1 MPHRTVR
8 TRLAIGAAAAAV
20 AITTTVAAPASAA
33 NSWGLLSNLDGSKLQ
48 ACKVS
53 VRDGQAWKVKLRVN
67 GEAAELR
74 TKGRAVALHDGAV
87 TDRRWRSGWVAAGH
101 TSAVGAVLIPRQAG
115 WTLEFSH
122 SADEF
127 GGGGEASPGAL
138 RRC

>member
-8 TRLAIGAAAAAV
+8 SRVAIGAAAAAV

-33 NSWGLLSNLDGSKLQ
+33 ISWGTLSVLEGSKLQ

-67 GEAAELR
+67 GEAAEIR
-74 TKGRAVALHDGAV
+74 TKGRAVAVHDGAT

-101 TSAVGAVLIPRQAG
+101 TSAVGAVLVPRRAG
-115 WTLEFSH
+115 WTLEFAH
-122 SADEF
+122 SGDELGS
-127 GGGGEASPGAL
+127 GGGTSPGSL